1 MWISFSRKRS
11 PSHWELLKW
20 QVLISLYPW
29 FCVCVCTFLFPQC
42 QLYGLFKKTEYIPSS
57 PHLAASWPKSQCSSQ
72 KIRSHIAGV
81 TKGLDSTFWRVPWKE
96 FFYDWRNHQIQ
107 HSRCPDTSV
116 ICYLA
121 SENFGDKIRC
131 LAFFFSTFLFPFWT
145 AWATWDDCTHH
156 SFPLLPDDWKRKA
169 EAKFGCAVFFG
180 THLACS
186 AFSFSIQA

>member
-57 PHLAASWPKSQCSSQ
+57 PHLAAFWPKSQCSSQ
-72 KIRSHIAGV
+72 KIQSHIAGV

-131 LAFFFSTFLFPFWT
+131 LAFFSQLFIFLLGQLELHEMIVPT
-145 AWATWDDCTHH
+145 IASHCCQMTEKEKLKLNLGVL
-156 SFPLLPDDWKRKA
+156 SFL
-169 EAKFGCAVFFG
+169 E
-180 THLACS
+180 H
-186 AFSFSIQA
+186 I